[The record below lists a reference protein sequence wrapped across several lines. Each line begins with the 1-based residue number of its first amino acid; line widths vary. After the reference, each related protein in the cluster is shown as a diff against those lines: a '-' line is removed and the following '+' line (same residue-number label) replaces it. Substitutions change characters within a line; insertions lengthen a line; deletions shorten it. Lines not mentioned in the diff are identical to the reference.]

1 LERLLREAGFQVRLT
16 GNGEQGVEAFR
27 EWRPQFVWMDL
38 RMPVMDGLEA
48 ARLIRDLEGGRDVKI
63 AAVTASGYDSKRSD
77 VLAAGFDDYLRKPYR
92 PDEIFESME
101 RHLGVR
107 YRRAEAEPPLRGRP
121 AGELRP
127 EAIAA
132 LPASLCAEL
141 RDAVVALDGERIS
154 RTIQKVSEHDAALGA
169 ALSRHAKGY
178 AYTPIL
184 LAVEGGKAE
193 SSSNGA

>member
-1 LERLLREAGFQVRLT
+1 
-16 GNGEQGVEAFR
+16 
-27 EWRPQFVWMDL
+27 
-38 RMPVMDGLEA
+38 MPVMDGMEA
-48 ARLIRDLEGGRDVKI
+48 AQLIRDLEGGGDVKI
-63 AAVTASGYDSKRSD
+63 AAVTASGYGSKRSD
-77 VLAAGFDDYLRKPYR
+77 VMAAGFDDYLRKPYR
-92 PDEIFESME
+92 PDEIFECME

-107 YRRAEAEPPLRGRP
+107 YRRAEAEPPSPRGS

-154 RTIQKVSEHDAALGA
+154 RTIQKVSEHDAALGSVLA
-169 ALSRHAKGY
+169 RYAKGY

-184 LAVEGGKAE
+184 LAVDGGKTEA
-193 SSSNGA
+193 SQNGA